1 MRQPLIVMTLL
12 GALAVV
18 GGAEAQTAK
27 DALDKVKAADKA
39 PPEKTKSEKDKAKAE
54 KAAKEKAEKEAK
66 EKAEKEAKE
75 KAEKEKDKAD
85 KKAEK
90 EKAKAAK
97 EAKEKAEKEAKE
109 KAEKE
114 AKEKAEKEAK
124 AKDAG
129 APKDASVAKEE
140 EDDDKVEAELE
151 ELRKTRGDR
160 KKASIEKIK
169 TRWGVLLENPSSKDE
184 LAKHAKRMAQ
194 LQRIRA
200 LAEAKKKVKVV
211 AKVDEL
217 ITKEELRHGKAMNK
231 LRDAAGGAK

>member
-54 KAAKEKAEKEAK
+54 KAAKEKAE
-66 EKAEKEAKE
+66 
-75 KAEKEKDKAD
+75 
-85 KKAEK
+85 
-90 EKAKAAK
+90 K